1 MPRAFEMRS
10 HFPKRLQKKA
20 KRGFKGY
27 PIGTVAFYGPD
38 NRFASKIA
46 AAVIPGEDEEAA
58 ALERWQSDTE
68 DVRMSVAIGEQVL
81 AFFEQHGVR
90 SVMTEGIIGC
100 PHEEGVDYDGTTCPR
115 CPFWAGRDRFT
126 HEIIH

>member
-81 AFFEQHGVR
+81 ALTARRE
-90 SVMTEGIIGC
+90 IG
-100 PHEEGVDYDGTTCPR
+100 GDD
-115 CPFWAGRDRFT
+115 
-126 HEIIH
+126 